1 MYYISISKK
10 EKEIILRRGLF
21 LARLEFVIE
30 DRLKFASEK
39 LSVYQNSIERISNLC
54 FVTWSEFDCKVISQF
69 VTMDYSKSSRTINFN
84 VTLVEVLW
92 SDFLFR
98 GLNQIKNSECWKLFL
113 KRWHIESFYEFTN
126 KKISQPSEDDWL
138 VQHGLLFF
146 TRVRICC
153 VNKSPLIYVKHNS

>member
-1 MYYISISKK
+1 MA
-10 EKEIILRRGLF
+10 G
-21 LARLEFVIE
+21 LEFVVE

-39 LSVYQNSIERISNLC
+39 LSVYQNSIECVSNLC
-54 FVTWSEFDCKVISQF
+54 FVTRSELDRKVISQF

-84 VTLVEVLW
+84 MTLVEVIW

-126 KKISQPSEDDWL
+126 KNREGYL
-138 VQHGLLFF
+138 NLLFW
-146 TRVRICC
+146 TGPRTSR
-153 VNKSPLIYVKHNS
+153 NSSISASVMPGIWLRR

>member
-1 MYYISISKK
+1 MYYICLSEK

-21 LARLEFVIE
+21 LAALEFVVE

-54 FVTWSEFDCKVISQF
+54 FVARSELDCKVISQF
-69 VTMDYSKSSRTINFN
+69 VTMNYGKSSRTINFN
-84 VTLVEVLW
+84 VTLVEVIW

-113 KRWHIESFYEFTN
+113 KR
-126 KKISQPSEDDWL
+126 
-138 VQHGLLFF
+138 
-146 TRVRICC
+146 
-153 VNKSPLIYVKHNS
+153 

>member
-1 MYYISISKK
+1 MYYICLSEK

-21 LARLEFVIE
+21 LAVKPMARLEFVIE

-54 FVTWSEFDCKVISQF
+54 FVTRSEFDRKVISQF
-69 VTMDYSKSSRTINFN
+69 VMMNDSKSSRTINFN
-84 VTLVEVLW
+84 MTLVEVIW

-113 KRWHIESFYEFTN
+113 KR
-126 KKISQPSEDDWL
+126 
-138 VQHGLLFF
+138 
-146 TRVRICC
+146 
-153 VNKSPLIYVKHNS
+153 